1 MGAQDE
7 ERRAAAVREMWPKG
21 MSKLTRKAKAV
32 RGAAVA
38 VLACVLAAAAFFGVA
53 QNAGGFLP
61 GGTGSAG
68 QAQSAQGSAV
78 DWHSLADLPAYAGEP
93 YVELEGNRPSFTEA
107 DRALASHAFEEY
119 EPLDHLGRTTG
130 AFACVGFETM
140 PTQERGDIGS
150 VHPSGWRTSRY
161 AWVDGES
168 LYLSLIHI

>member
-1 MGAQDE
+1 MLVSFRRKRARAQEACVGAQDE

-93 YVELEGNRPSFTEA
+93 YVCL
-107 DRALASHAFEEY
+107 LY
-119 EPLDHLGRTTG
+119 
-130 AFACVGFETM
+130 
-140 PTQERGDIGS
+140 
-150 VHPSGWRTSRY
+150 TSRC
-161 AWVDGES
+161 V
-168 LYLSLIHI
+168 

>member
-107 DRALASHAFEEY
+107 DRA
-119 EPLDHLGRTTG
+119 
-130 AFACVGFETM
+130 
-140 PTQERGDIGS
+140 
-150 VHPSGWRTSRY
+150 
-161 AWVDGES
+161 
-168 LYLSLIHI
+168 

>member
-53 QNAGGFLP
+53 QNAGGLLP

-107 DRALASHAFEEY
+107 GAPDEANRLYEWFVERARRDVPRVETGRFGAYMDVSLTNDGPFTLW
-119 EPLDHLGRTTG
+119 LDTDAL
-130 AFACVGFETM
+130 
-140 PTQERGDIGS
+140 
-150 VHPSGWRTSRY
+150 
-161 AWVDGES
+161 
-168 LYLSLIHI
+168 

>member
-107 DRALASHAFEEY
+107 GAPDEANRLYEWFVERARRDVPRVETGRFGAYMDVSLTNDGPFTLW
-119 EPLDHLGRTTG
+119 LDTDAL
-130 AFACVGFETM
+130 
-140 PTQERGDIGS
+140 
-150 VHPSGWRTSRY
+150 
-161 AWVDGES
+161 
-168 LYLSLIHI
+168 